1 MIRTIAKRR
10 THVGHSLTWRV
21 FRRRYE
27 AAAIA
32 GLPKLSRRLWEL
44 TADDLERLAS
54 PAYLADVPSCLAGF
68 TAALQAEDVDA
79 ASILIYL
86 GRIEHALDWA
96 AEVGLLAAT
105 LEEVNA

>member
-44 TADDLERLAS
+44 AADDLERLAS
-54 PAYLADVPSCLAGF
+54 PSYVADVPSRLASF
-68 TAALQAEDVDA
+68 TAALRAEETDE

-96 AEVGLLAAT
+96 EEVGLLAAT